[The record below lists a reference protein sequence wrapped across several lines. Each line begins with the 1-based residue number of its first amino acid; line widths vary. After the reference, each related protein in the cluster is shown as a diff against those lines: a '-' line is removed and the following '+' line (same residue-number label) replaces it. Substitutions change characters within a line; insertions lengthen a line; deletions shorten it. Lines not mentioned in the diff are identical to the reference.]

1 MLFQCLD
8 PLPRG
13 FKYSA
18 QDFGCHEILEAL
30 ALLKR
35 PKIKCDELQSFNHV
49 YENNYYLLFLCRS
62 FPTNVKVTILIG
74 Q

>member
-18 QDFGCHEILEAL
+18 QDFGCHEILEVL

-49 YENNYYLLFLCRS
+49 YENN
-62 FPTNVKVTILIG
+62 
-74 Q
+74 